1 MSVDSFRITNDYGSI
16 DYYTND
22 QEMVKQILP
31 NLFFEQEYVEQWLR
45 PYIEKSTVALD
56 IGAHCGSHTLMY
68 KKIKPDLLV
77 YAFEPQSMMHKL
89 LCENVIMNQLANVWC
104 FNNAVGNI
112 SGEVEMNECV
122 ADGHNPTGKIGYGT
136 KDLYNLAGL
145 EIGSGGEVVEMVR
158 IDDYDFP
165 KIDFMKIDVEGY
177 EPLVIEGAIKT
188 IKRDRPII
196 SYESNSK
203 RADGVTR
210 SSHTILTNMGYACKN
225 VWGDNW
231 LAIY

>member
-1 MSVDSFRITNDYGSI
+1 VPVDSFRITNEYGSI

-31 NLFFEQEYVEQWLR
+31 NLFFEQKYVEEWLTQ
-45 PYIEKSTVALD
+45 YIENSTVALD

-77 YAFEPQSMMHKL
+77 YAFEPQSMMHDL
-89 LCENVIMNQLANVWC
+89 LCKNVIMNQLANVWC
-104 FNNAVGNI
+104 FNKAVGNI
-112 SGEVEMNECV
+112 SGKVEMNECV
-122 ADGHNPTGKIGYGT
+122 SDGHNPTGRIRYGT
-136 KDLYNLAGL
+136 RDLYNLAGL
-145 EIGSGGEVVEMVR
+145 EVGSGGEVVEMIR

-177 EPLVIEGAIKT
+177 EPLVIEGAVET

-203 RADGVTR
+203 RAEGVTR
-210 SSHTILTNMGYACKN
+210 SSHTILTNMGYACRN

>member
-1 MSVDSFRITNDYGSI
+1 VSVDSFRITNNYGSI

-31 NLFFEQEYVEQWLR
+31 NLFFEQQYVEEWLI
-45 PYIEKSTVALD
+45 PHIQNSTVALD

-68 KKIKPDLLV
+68 KKIKPDLIV
-77 YAFEPQSMMHKL
+77 YAFEPQSMMHDL
-89 LCENVIMNQLANVWC
+89 LCKNVMMNQLDNVWC
-104 FNNAVGNI
+104 FNKAVGNI
-112 SGEVEMNECV
+112 NGEVEMNDSV
-122 ADGHNPTGKIGYGT
+122 ADGHNPTERIEYGT

-145 EIGSGGEVVEMVR
+145 EVGSGGEVVEMVR

-165 KIDFMKIDVEGY
+165 KIDFIKMDVEGY
-177 EPLVIEGAIKT
+177 EPLVLEGAIET
-188 IKRDRPII
+188 IKKDRPVI

-203 RADGVTR
+203 RAGGVTR
-210 SSHTILTNMGYACKN
+210 DSHEILTGIGYACKN

-231 LAIY
+231 IAIY

>member
-1 MSVDSFRITNDYGSI
+1 VSVDSFRITNDYGSI

-31 NLFFEQEYVEQWLR
+31 NLFFEQEYVEEWLI
-45 PYIEKSTVALD
+45 PYIQNSTVALD
-56 IGAHCGSHTLMY
+56 FGAHCGSHTLMY

-104 FNNAVGNI
+104 FNKAVGNI

-122 ADGHNPTGKIGYGT
+122 PDGHNPTDKIGYGT

-145 EIGSGGEVVEMVR
+145 EVGSGGEVVEMVR

-203 RADGVTR
+203 RAEGVTK
-210 SSHTILTNMGYACKN
+210 SSHTILTNMGYACRN

>member
-1 MSVDSFRITNDYGSI
+1 MSADSFRITNEYGSI

-31 NLFFEQEYVEQWLR
+31 NLFFEQKYVEEWLI
-45 PYIEKSTVALD
+45 PYIENSTVALD

-68 KKIKPDLLV
+68 KKIKPDLFV

-89 LCENVIMNQLANVWC
+89 LCENVIMNQLANVCC
-104 FNNAVGNI
+104 FNKAVGNI
-112 SGEVEMNECV
+112 NGEVEMNESV
-122 ADGHNPTGKIGYGT
+122 PDGHNPTEKIKYGV
-136 KDLYNLAGL
+136 KQLYNLAGL
-145 EIGSGGEVVEMVR
+145 EIGSGGEVVEMIR

-177 EPLVIEGAIKT
+177 EPLVLEGAIKT
-188 IKRDRPII
+188 IKRDRPVI

-203 RADGVTR
+203 RAEGVTR
-210 SSHTILTNMGYACKN
+210 SSHTILTNMGYACRN

>member
-1 MSVDSFRITNDYGSI
+1 MSVDSFRITNEYGSI

-31 NLFFEQEYVEQWLR
+31 NLFFEQKYVEEWLI
-45 PYIEKSTVALD
+45 PYIENSAVALD

-104 FNNAVGNI
+104 FNKAVGNI
-112 SGEVEMNECV
+112 SGEVEMNEHV
-122 ADGHNPTGKIGYGT
+122 TDGHNPKEKIKYGV
-136 KDLYNLAGL
+136 KQLYNLAGL
-145 EIGSGGEVVEMVR
+145 EVGSGGEVVEMVR

-177 EPLVIEGAIKT
+177 EPLVLEGAIET

-203 RADGVTR
+203 RAEGATR
-210 SSHTILTNMGYACKN
+210 SSHTILTNMGYACRN

>member
-31 NLFFEQEYVEQWLR
+31 NLFFEQEYVEKWLT
-45 PYIEKSTVALD
+45 PYIQNSTVALD

-89 LCENVIMNQLANVWC
+89 LCENVVMNQLANVWC
-104 FNNAVGNI
+104 FNKAVGNI
-112 SGEVEMNECV
+112 SGEVEMNESV
-122 ADGHNPTGKIGYGT
+122 PDGHNPTEKIRYGT
-136 KDLYNLAGL
+136 NDLYNLAGL

-177 EPLVIEGAIKT
+177 EPLVLEGAIET

-203 RADGVTR
+203 RAEGVTR
-210 SSHTILTNMGYACKN
+210 SSHTILTNMGYACRN